1 MVLVAACAGSEPLE
15 LDVRHGD
22 GGGHSAR
29 HSPHAA
35 AADVTALTPDVS
47 GGPGVF
53 LLHRYLPPV
62 IPPPAPARSRVSAT
76 RS

>member
-35 AADVTALTPDVS
+35 AGSNPSLPQQPSEPDC
-47 GGPGVF
+47 G
-53 LLHRYLPPV
+53 LPESYEPV
-62 IPPPAPARSRVSAT
+62 W
-76 RS
+76 